1 VRFSLVSLLLVLL
14 LMGCGEPL
22 RLPAGTPSVSR
33 TPLIGQALQRTATA
47 LARQTGPASVTSA
60 PASPSVLPTTAMPVA
75 TTGATGTSPATEQVM
90 PSIVP
95 TATAPSATPAV
106 VIVPATPEPRTSEE
120 RWRAQQI
127 DRQVL
132 EEKPL
137 YTARQPVPL
146 LWWDPNT
153 AQVVEIGLIR
163 GDFPVQA
170 TFTFRPTG
178 QQALEVPY
186 RINGDFG
193 LTAISGALRE
203 RMAAAGYTE
212 FAETFVLS
220 SAAVQPQALLF
231 DQNMVYYSVSI
242 YRHLADR

>member
-1 VRFSLVSLLLVLL
+1 VRFSLVSLSLVLL

-33 TPLIGQALQRTATA
+33 TPLIGQALQGTATA
-47 LARQTGPASVTSA
+47 QARAA
-60 PASPSVLPTTAMPVA
+60 ASPSVTQAPESPTVLPTTAAATVA
-75 TTGATGTSPATEQVM
+75 ATSTIVATEQVT
-90 PSIVP
+90 PSAVTP
-95 TATAPSATPAV
+95 SSVPSATPAV
-106 VIVPATPEPRTSEE
+106 VIVPATPVPQTSEE

-132 EEKPL
+132 AEKPL

-153 AQVVEIGLIR
+153 GQVVEIGLIR

-170 TFTFRPTG
+170 TFSFRPTG

-193 LTAISGALRE
+193 LTAISAALRE

-212 FAETFVLS
+212 FAETFVLTS
-220 SAAVQPQALLF
+220 
-231 DQNMVYYSVSI
+231 DSI
-242 YRHLADR
+242 QLQT

>member
-1 VRFSLVSLLLVLL
+1 VRFSLVSLSLVLL

-33 TPLIGQALQRTATA
+33 TPLIGQVLQGTATA
-47 LARQTGPASVTSA
+47 QAWQTASASVTSA
-60 PASPSVLPTTAMPVA
+60 PPSPSVLPATATLAA
-75 TTGATGTSPATEQVM
+75 TAAATSTSPATEQVA
-90 PSIVP
+90 PSAVTP
-95 TATAPSATPAV
+95 SSAPSATPAV
-106 VIVPATPEPRTSEE
+106 VIVPATPVPQTSEE
-120 RWRAQQI
+120 RWRTQQI
-127 DRQVL
+127 ERQVL
-132 EEKPL
+132 DEKPL

-212 FAETFVLS
+212 FAETFVLF
-220 SAAVQPQALLF
+220 SAAVQPQA
-231 DQNMVYYSVSI
+231 
-242 YRHLADR
+242 

>member
-1 VRFSLVSLLLVLL
+1 VRFSLVSLSLVLL
-14 LMGCGEPL
+14 LMACGEPL

-33 TPLIGQALQRTATA
+33 TPLIGQALQGTATA
-47 LARQTGPASVTSA
+47 QARQTVSASVTSA
-60 PASPSVLPTTAMPVA
+60 PPSPSVLPATATLAA
-75 TTGATGTSPATEQVM
+75 TAAATSTSPGTEQV
-90 PSIVP
+90 
-95 TATAPSATPAV
+95 APSATPAV
-106 VIVPATPEPRTSEE
+106 VIVPATPVPQTSEE
-120 RWRAQQI
+120 RWRTQQI
-127 DRQVL
+127 ERQVL
-132 EEKPL
+132 DEKPL

-212 FAETFVLS
+212 FAETFVLF
-220 SAAVQPQALLF
+220 SAAVQPQA
-231 DQNMVYYSVSI
+231 
-242 YRHLADR
+242 